1 MTKAPFTY
9 SNLRP
14 VVPGKNFTNELI
26 VKVQHE
32 AMSFSSVIFSTVT
45 NSCVQQSCWEGGNEL
60 GDTQAKFKVA
70 RVHLSETFVPSHRLA
85 ENQCTA
91 HTSIPSLV
99 AYPNL
104 FFF

>member
-1 MTKAPFTY
+1 M
-9 SNLRP
+9 
-14 VVPGKNFTNELI
+14 
-26 VKVQHE
+26 
-32 AMSFSSVIFSTVT
+32 
-45 NSCVQQSCWEGGNEL
+45 

-104 FFF
+104 FFLIKKLGTTVIFVSFLC